1 MSPDPDYELF
11 SDHDLSRQMMPRAAV
26 PDHERWLTDD
36 LALSDGV
43 KERLSVLRNQR
54 YGDGP
59 RQLADL
65 FPASRPSSSASRGA
79 APIVLFYHG
88 GFWRALSKNHVGH
101 VVGPLAQAGV
111 ACVLPGYDLCPSVS
125 LRTVVTEA
133 KQALLWT
140 RQQAARLNADP
151 DRIYVAGNSAG
162 AHLAAMMMAEDWT
175 AHGLARV
182 PIAGAILVTGIYD
195 LRALPRIQVNEDV
208 RLAAEDISALS
219 PQFLPLH
226 CRVPTIV
233 AVGGAEPP
241 LWVDQSRRFASKL
254 SATGADVRLMEIP
267 GLHHFSITQSLSDS
281 TAPLTRAILDLVH

>member
-1 MSPDPDYELF
+1 MSPDPDYDLI
-11 SDHDLSRQMMPRAAV
+11 SDQDLSRQMMPRMAV
-26 PDHERWLTDD
+26 PDHERWLADD
-36 LALSDGV
+36 LVLSDGV
-43 KERLSVLRNQR
+43 KERISLHRDQR

-59 RQLADL
+59 RQIADL
-65 FPASRPSSSASRGA
+65 FPASRPG
-79 APIVLFYHG
+79 APIVLFFHG
-88 GFWRALSKNHVGH
+88 GFWRALSKDHLGFVA
-101 VVGPLAQAGV
+101 GPLSQVGV
-111 ACVLPGYDLCPSVS
+111 AAVVPGYDLCPSVT

-140 RQQAARLNADP
+140 RQQAARLNGDP

-175 AHGLARV
+175 RHGLARA

-195 LRALPRIQVNEDV
+195 LRAILRIQVNEDV
-208 RLAAEDISALS
+208 RLQPEDILPLS

-241 LWVDQSRRFASKL
+241 LWIEQSRRFAAKL
-254 SATGADVRLMEIP
+254 SAAGADTRLMEIP
-267 GLHHFSITQSLSDS
+267 GLHHFSITHSLSDS